1 MPMLTDR
8 ALGLCIEYALDRR
21 CNDYIAFPHQSYANK
36 AIALQHLLLQGI
48 SVGMLCCSTT
58 PLGDVTLS
66 NSEAVLNLAPPT
78 LSHTETCPALHSEPQ
93 CAVMRFRRLA
103 QL

>member
-8 ALGLCIEYALDRR
+8 TPGLCIEYALDRR
-21 CNDYIAFPHQSYANK
+21 CNDCIAFPHQSYANK
-36 AIALQHLLLQGI
+36 ANPLQHLLLQGI

-58 PLGDVTLS
+58 SLGDVTLS
-66 NSEAVLNLAPPT
+66 NSEVVLNLAPPT
-78 LSHTETCPALHSEPQ
+78 LSHTETYPALHSELQ
-93 CAVMRFRRLA
+93 CTVMRFRCLA

>member
-1 MPMLTDR
+1 MLTDR
-8 ALGLCIEYALDRR
+8 TLGLCIEYALDSR
-21 CNDYIAFPHQSYANK
+21 CNDYIAFPYQSYAYK
-36 AIALQHLLLQGI
+36 ANALHYLPLRGI

-66 NSEAVLNLAPPT
+66 NSEVVLNLAPPA
-78 LSHTETCPALHSEPQ
+78 LSHTETCPALHSEPH